1 MERDQLLSIR
11 NFGPRSLRE
20 LTDALTAHGY
30 EIPASLLG
38 AGGVDGDDAE
48 AGEAEAGQEMEE
60 ELSS

>member
-30 EIPASLLG
+30 DIPATLIG
-38 AGGVDGDDAE
+38 AGGAEGEDTE
-48 AGEAEAGQEMEE
+48 AGESKPDMRWKR
-60 ELSS
+60 S